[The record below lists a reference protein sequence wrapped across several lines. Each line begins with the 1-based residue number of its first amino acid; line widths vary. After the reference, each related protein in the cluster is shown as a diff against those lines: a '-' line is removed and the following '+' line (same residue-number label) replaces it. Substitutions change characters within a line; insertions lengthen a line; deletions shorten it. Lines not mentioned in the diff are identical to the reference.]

1 MERFKNVT
9 GLYVHVP
16 FCDGKCFYCAFYS
29 VPYRGGLAAK
39 YLSALET
46 ELEQYPSLEV
56 ETVYIGGGTP
66 SALDPDE
73 LKTLLALIKS
83 HIRADLVKEWTVEC
97 NPGSLTP
104 GKLAILAQNGVNRIS
119 LGAQSFDD
127 DTLKW
132 LGRRHSAADIF
143 DAVEMIKAEGFDNFG
158 LDLIACIPGF
168 KQDVWRKTLS
178 AAIALKP
185 KHISVYALTSE
196 EGSRMA
202 REAAEK
208 QNSSLPDKNCSRP
221 RRGRSDRRSGLNAD
235 GSGVIPLRPN
245 RLAQGIAGARRRD
258 YAGQAAPGYNPA
270 SHNQINLLSED
281 EEIETLDLAENIL
294 TAEGYMHYEIS
305 NYARPGFECRHNLDC
320 WRGGEYIG
328 LGPAASSH
336 AGLMRWTNLPD
347 LGKHTEALERGD
359 DPPREIDPLDPEL
372 KQLEMIVFGL
382 RIAEGISKATGRIRE
397 EKLRELCREGL
408 VADTG
413 EGWRLSRRGFFM
425 ADYVGRELLAG
436 RNAE

>member
-1 MERFKNVT
+1 MGFNQTFINKFKNVT

-29 VPYRGGLAAK
+29 VPYRGGWAAK
-39 YLSALET
+39 YLRALET
-46 ELEQYPSLEV
+46 ELKQYPPLEV

-73 LKTLLALIKS
+73 LKNLFALIKN

-127 DTLKW
+127 DALKW

-143 DAVEMIKAEGFDNFG
+143 DAVEMIKAAGFDNFG

-178 AAIALKP
+178 AAIALEP
-185 KHISVYALTSE
+185 MHISVYALTRE
-196 EGSRMA
+196 EGSRLA
-202 REAAEK
+202 RETGEK
-208 QNSSLPDKNCSRP
+208 QNSTLPDKNCSRP
-221 RRGRSDRRSGLNAD
+221 RRGRS
-235 GSGVIPLRPN
+235 GVIPLRPN
-245 RLAQGIAGARRRD
+245 RLAQGFAGAKRRD

-270 SHNQINLLSED
+270 SHNQIELLSED
-281 EEIETLDLAENIL
+281 EEIEALDLAENIL

-305 NYARPGFECRHNLDC
+305 NYALPGFECRHNLDC

-336 AGLMRWTNLPD
+336 AGLMRWTSLPD
-347 LGKHTEALERGD
+347 LVKYTEALERD
-359 DPPREIDPLDPEL
+359 LNPPREVDPLDPEL

-382 RIAEGISKATGRIRE
+382 RLAEGISKATGRIRE

-413 EGWRLSRRGFFM
+413 DGWRLSRRGFYL

>member
-185 KHISVYALTSE
+185 KHISVYALTME
-196 EGSRMA
+196 EGSRLA
-202 REAAEK
+202 REAKTEMMESQPEK
-208 QNSSLPDKNCSRP
+208 NTAQHPYCTPACHSRANGNPDFSTNNPGFPLKAGMTFLKNKYE
-221 RRGRSDRRSGLNAD
+221 
-235 GSGVIPLRPN
+235 IET
-245 RLAQGIAGARRRD
+245 
-258 YAGQAAPGYNPA
+258 PA
-270 SHNQINLLSED
+270 HPINLLSED